1 MINMRENFDKYL
13 MSKIVLSK
21 MVAQFY
27 SSYISVEEADELNIE
42 YNEGD
47 IKNNYIECI
56 FNNFLPEGNYI
67 WNLLD
72 IKKDVITFE
81 EIWNKMDEIREE
93 AFDKE
98 KDYYKIYLNNA
109 LLIIDMVKT
118 YYNHT
123 ISVNQAKKYN
133 LNYVDLDEFDDRV
146 MTCFHEFEGAGESAW
161 YLLGINKPI
170 IARSEIDN
178 IQNNIKKEIMK
189 SNVKLLQKSKIS

>member
-13 MSKIVLSK
+13 ISKIVLSK

-27 SSYISVEEADELNIE
+27 SSYISVEEADELNIN
-42 YNEGD
+42 YSEGD
-47 IKNNYIECI
+47 IKNNYVECV
-56 FNNFLPEGNYI
+56 FNNLLPEGNYI
-67 WNLLD
+67 WNILGIECD
-72 IKKDVITFE
+72 AITFDE
-81 EIWNKMDEIREE
+81 LWNKMDEIREE
-93 AFDKE
+93 VIDKE
-98 KDYYKIYLNNA
+98 IDYYKIYLNNA
-109 LLIIDMVKT
+109 LLIIDMIKK

-133 LNYVDLDEFDDRV
+133 LNYVDLDEFDDKV

-189 SNVKLLQKSKIS
+189 SNVKLLQKNKN